1 VHRTSGHHFWGDVT
15 ASGDGYLV
23 TWYGVDADSNRNV
36 FAQKFNVDGSSV
48 GQKQK
53 INQGISSGTN
63 YPSPAALE
71 LTSGDVLIAYHLDQ
85 DADGDGMGVFTRR
98 VGVSGGLK
106 SIDSALSIVSSEQA
120 AIGATSNRLDYAF
133 SSLLGAAEE
142 IALARSQI
150 QDADYAKESA
160 RLAKAQV
167 LQQAATAMLAQ
178 ANAQPQLALSLIR

>member
-1 VHRTSGHHFWGDVT
+1 MHRTSGHHFWGDVT

-23 TWYGVDADSNRNV
+23 TWYGVDEDSNRNV

-98 VGVSGGLK
+98 VGLSGGLK
-106 SIDSALSIVSSEQA
+106 SIDSALSIVSSEHA

-133 SSLLGAAEE
+133 SNLLGAAEE

-178 ANAQPQLALSLIR
+178 ANAQPQMILSLIR